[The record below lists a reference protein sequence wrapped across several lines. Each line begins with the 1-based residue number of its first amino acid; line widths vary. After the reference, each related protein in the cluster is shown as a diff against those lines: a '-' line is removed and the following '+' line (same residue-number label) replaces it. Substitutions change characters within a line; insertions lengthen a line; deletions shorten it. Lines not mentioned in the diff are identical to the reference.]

1 MQLTL
6 HTGEAV
12 VQIAAIKITTNDLSA
27 IGADKSVVPL
37 KLFLIEVDEDFQI
50 IPTQIKLREIDCTI
64 RTTMLLVDCLLAI

>member
-1 MQLTL
+1 VRENCTL
-6 HTGEAV
+6 G
-12 VQIAAIKITTNDLSA
+12 LSGGRRPA
-27 IGADKSVVPL
+27 LRGASSDPTPL